1 MTVLKISTFL
11 AVSLLAFSTL
21 QAAYAQTAPF
31 ETKGVYLYQDDSGRV
46 IIGGVIENISDTP
59 RGSVEISI
67 TLYDQDKKVIGLA
80 TSSTHVDTIHPSQ
93 ISSFQNVLRDQI
105 DISRIRSWNM
115 TIHSEQVDAKVRNLK
130 LIVDESRLDP
140 RGVYFVEGSVTNTGN
155 TTANLVKVSAAFYDQ
170 NDQVV
175 ASAFALAS
183 PQNLEPGQTAPF
195 QLVVMD
201 NPNSKDVFYASL
213 NVESIEYTIVPEF
226 SIFIIALFG
235 SIMGLAIM
243 VTRSNFCRF
252 SF

>member
-1 MTVLKISTFL
+1 
-11 AVSLLAFSTL
+11 
-21 QAAYAQTAPF
+21 
-31 ETKGVYLYQDDSGRV
+31 
-46 IIGGVIENISDTP
+46 
-59 RGSVEISI
+59 
-67 TLYDQDKKVIGLA
+67 
-80 TSSTHVDTIHPSQ
+80 
-93 ISSFQNVLRDQI
+93 
-105 DISRIRSWNM
+105 M

-183 PQNLEPGQTAPF
+183 PQNLEPGQTTPF

-201 NPNSKDVFYASL
+201 NPNSKDIFYASL